1 VGPIGRWDR
10 AFGADGVPVSETVP
24 RWPLAYA
31 GLWLLATAGMSYLI
45 VPTSVLQLVMTDFAI
60 GPAAA
65 GWLVSVM
72 FGVQAVASTP
82 TGIGLD
88 RVDNR
93 RAIGAAALLLV
104 AGGAAGW
111 WAASRGAFDWLL
123 LTRAVGG
130 LGLVLAWNAGTNV
143 VSRVSV
149 ESRRASLLGVYT
161 ASAPAGFALGHLT
174 GPTVANRFGWPA
186 VFLAYLPFV
195 LLGLGLFLAGSAS
208 LDLSGGGE
216 ARARFADFRRVLLD
230 RTVWHVAALGF
241 AIYSLYVFANSWLP
255 TFLAERLEL
264 SLTASGLAVA
274 LFPAVGIVSRS
285 AGGVLADRA
294 FGGRR
299 RPVLLLSFL
308 LSAPAFVVMG
318 FVTVPVAVLLALVL
332 GGLAIQLGIG
342 LLYAYVRTLV
352 APNVEATAIAF
363 LTAVSVLGSFS
374 APLVGGVLIE
384 RTGSYVPAFG
394 YVGCV
399 LVAGLVLAW
408 LAPGS

>member
-1 VGPIGRWDR
+1 M
-10 AFGADGVPVSETVP
+10 
-24 RWPLAYA
+24 
-31 GLWLLATAGMSYLI
+31 ATAGMGYLI
-45 VPTSVLQLVMTDFAI
+45 VPTSVLQLVMADFAI

-93 RAIGAAALLLV
+93 LAIAVAALLLV
-104 AGGAAGW
+104 AGGGAGW
-111 WAASRGAFDWLL
+111 WTATRGAFDWLL
-123 LTRAVGG
+123 VTRAIGG
-130 LGLVLAWNAGTNV
+130 LGVVLAWNAGTNV
-143 VSRVSV
+143 VSRVSA

-174 GPTVANRFGWPA
+174 GPTVANWFGWPA
-186 VFLAYLPFV
+186 VFLAYLPLV
-195 LLGLGLFLAGSAS
+195 LPGLALFLAASGS
-208 LDLSGGGE
+208 LDLSSGGE

-241 AIYSLYVFANSWLP
+241 VIYSLYVFANSWLP
-255 TFLAERLEL
+255 TYLAEQLEL

-274 LFPAVGIVSRS
+274 VFPAVGIVSRS
-285 AGGVLADRA
+285 AGGFLADRA

-308 LSAPAFVVMG
+308 ISAPAFVVMG
-318 FVTVPVAVLLALVL
+318 FVTVPVAVVMALVL

-374 APLVGGVLIE
+374 APLIGGVLIE
-384 RTGSYVPAFG
+384 RTGSYIPAFG
-394 YVGCV
+394 YVGLV
-399 LVAGLVLAW
+399 LVAGLALAW
-408 LAPGS
+408 WAPNSG

>member
-1 VGPIGRWDR
+1 MSR
-10 AFGADGVPVSETVP
+10 TVP
-24 RWPLAYA
+24 RWPLAYV

-45 VPTSVLQLVMTDFAI
+45 VPTSVLELVMTDFGI

-93 RAIGAAALLLV
+93 RAVAAAALLL
-104 AGGAAGW
+104 GGGGGAGW
-111 WAASRGAFDWLL
+111 WTASGGAFGWLL
-123 LTRAVGG
+123 VTRAVGG
-130 LGLVLAWNAGTNV
+130 LGLVLAWNAGTNL
-143 VSRVSV
+143 VSRVSA

-161 ASAPAGFALGHLT
+161 ASAPAGFALAHLT
-174 GPTVANRFGWPA
+174 GPTVASRYGWPA
-186 VFLAYLPFV
+186 VFAAYVPLV
-195 LLGLGLFLAGSAS
+195 LLGASLFLVTSRS
-208 LDLSGGGE
+208 LDLSGGGA

-230 RTVWHVAALGF
+230 RKIWHVALLGF

-255 TFLAERLEL
+255 TYLADRLEL

-285 AGGVLADRA
+285 GGGILADRV

-308 LSAPAFVVMG
+308 VSAPAFVVMG
-318 FVTVPVAVLLALVL
+318 FVTVPSVVVLALIL

-342 LLYAYVRTLV
+342 LLYAYVRTIV

-363 LTAVSVLGSFS
+363 LTAVSLLGSFS
-374 APLVGGVLIE
+374 APLIGGIIIQ

-394 YVGCV
+394 YAALV
-399 LVAGLVLAW
+399 LVGGFLLAW
-408 LAPGS
+408 WAPGSG